1 MDCKAGIRGME
12 LGVVEVT
19 VILGTKRCP
28 MLNSR
33 WRVFALANLSMDC
46 FLDRREVGWRPG
58 SVVSI
63 VGIGV

>member
-1 MDCKAGIRGME
+1 ME

-28 MLNSR
+28 MLNPR

-46 FLDRREVGWRPG
+46 FLDRRKVSWRSWRPG
-58 SVVSI
+58 SVVSV